1 MAIIEGEVPKHQ
13 RFMESG
19 IDYCAIGQEE
29 FLFPKQTG
37 QSEKLRIKQPPTLTF

>member
-1 MAIIEGEVPKHQ
+1 MAIIEGEVP

-29 FLFPKQTG
+29 SLFPKQTA
-37 QSEKLRIKQPPTLTF
+37 QSEKLRIKHPSTLTF